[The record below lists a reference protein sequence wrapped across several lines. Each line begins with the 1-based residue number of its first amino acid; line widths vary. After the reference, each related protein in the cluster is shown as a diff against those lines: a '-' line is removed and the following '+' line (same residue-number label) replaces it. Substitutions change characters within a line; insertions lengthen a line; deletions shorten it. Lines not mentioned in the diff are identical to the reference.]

1 MFQRSTLA
9 NFIKRRRREK
19 ETIRRFETVEKEV
32 RTSNPARAEDL
43 IRLRDEHL
51 TYHTTWCRIKY
62 HPRLL
67 KVNKSEEELQEVDET
82 NEEIEQLLQS
92 ESRRSHH
99 GYGPRLNMI
108 WERRLEDSERERLER
123 AKELEV
129 AREAFRKEME
139 KSLKSTPSAV
149 SRLYQTP
156 RGRTFG
162 PAPSRPQRRRPSMP
176 DKTLALGCSLDNFS
190 VGTSRLSNF
199 SSAFRRDAQPP
210 PYSAL
215 QRAGKIVVQEYAKS
229 GAKVS
234 TKVVT
239 KVKPF
244 TFEASGRKR
253 HSCTVHHHF
262 HH

>member
-1 MFQRSTLA
+1 
-9 NFIKRRRREK
+9 
-19 ETIRRFETVEKEV
+19 
-32 RTSNPARAEDL
+32 
-43 IRLRDEHL
+43 
-51 TYHTTWCRIKY
+51 
-62 HPRLL
+62 
-67 KVNKSEEELQEVDET
+67 
-82 NEEIEQLLQS
+82 
-92 ESRRSHH
+92 
-99 GYGPRLNMI
+99 MI

-162 PAPSRPQRRRPSMP
+162 LAPSRPQRRRPSMP

-215 QRAGKIVVQEYAKS
+215 QRAGKIAVQEYAKS